1 MLDTSPASQPRHA
14 ETKAPKRTI
23 ELLHE
28 HARRDP
34 HGTCVRLFSKRKK
47 EGALTWAEV
56 RDGAG
61 RAASFFKAKGVERG
75 DVVAL
80 MGGHDLD
87 FYLVWLGAVW
97 YGAVPCVLPEPSVRV
112 DRAIY
117 WSRLEMM
124 LQFAG
129 VKLLA
134 VGSGVGEVGSSWTN
148 QIPHFTYAD
157 VAAGEGPVPEPLRA
171 AAEDP
176 LLLQHSAGT
185 TGQPKSILLTHGMI
199 EHQFANMFRRT
210 GDHDG
215 HVFASWLPLYHDLG
229 MIGSFLGPLHRG
241 CPVIWLS
248 PFEWVSSPTLLLEAI
263 TKYRVTDAMFPNFTF
278 AFLANAEHGPND
290 KFDLSSMKTV
300 YSGGEPVSEGAVQ
313 AFLDRYE
320 PLGFPKSAF
329 HVGYGM
335 AESVAIIVA
344 SGPECHPKFVSVDKE
359 RWLQEHHAV
368 PSDPAKVECVTHVS
382 CGRPLTNI
390 EIRVVDEEGRPVAAR
405 CAGRVLVKTPYL
417 FSGYYRRDDLNHD
430 LFDAEGFYDSGDLGY
445 VDEDGHVYVTG
456 RKKDLVIVGGRN
468 VYPQDVEDVAN
479 KVPGVHP
486 GRVVCFGVTVGK
498 LGTEGIVVLFESD
511 EPEGAWAGLTDG
523 VRRAITHALDVSV
536 YDTRCVTRMTLR
548 KSTAGKLARGGNR
561 TWYLEGRFG
570 DVHADVLKS

>member
-1 MLDTSPASQPRHA
+1 V
-14 ETKAPKRTI
+14 RTI
-23 ELLHE
+23 DLLHE
-28 HARRDP
+28 HARQDP

-47 EGALTWAEV
+47 EGALSWTEV
-56 RDGAG
+56 RDAAG
-61 RAASFFKAKGVERG
+61 RAASFFQAKGVKRG
-75 DVVAL
+75 EVVAL
-80 MGGHDLD
+80 MGGHELD
-87 FYLVWLGAVW
+87 FYPVWLGAVW

-112 DRAIY
+112 DREIY

-129 VKLLA
+129 VKMLA
-134 VGSGVGEVGSSWTN
+134 IGAGVGNVGAGWTN
-148 QIPHFTYAD
+148 QIPHFSYPD
-157 VAAGEGPVPEPLRA
+157 VAAGEGPIPEPFQA
-171 AAEDP
+171 GPDDP

-229 MIGSFLGPLHRG
+229 MIGSFLGPFQRG
-241 CPVIWLS
+241 TPVIWLS

-263 TKYRVTDAMFPNFTF
+263 TKYRVTDTMFPNFTF

-290 KFDLSSMKTV
+290 KFDLSSMQTV
-300 YSGGEPVSEGAVQ
+300 YSGGEPVSETAVK
-313 AFLDRYE
+313 AFLERYE
-320 PLGFPKSAF
+320 PLGFPRSAF

-344 SGPECHPKFVSVDKE
+344 SGPGRPPKFVSVDKE
-359 RWLQEHHAV
+359 EWLEKHHAV
-368 PSDPAKVECVTHVS
+368 PADPAKTECVTHIS
-382 CGRPLTNI
+382 CGQPVDNCDLRI
-390 EIRVVDEEGRPVAAR
+390 VDEDGKPMPPRH
-405 CAGRVLVKTPYL
+405 AGRVILKTPYL
-417 FSGYYRRDDLNHD
+417 FSGYYGRDDLNQN

-445 VDEDGHVYVTG
+445 IDEDGHVFITG

-468 VYPQDVEDVAN
+468 VYPQDVEDIAN
-479 KVPGVHP
+479 QVNGIHP

-498 LGTEGIVVLFESD
+498 LGTEGVVVLFESD
-511 EPEGAWAGLTDG
+511 EPQEAWPALAER
-523 VRRAITHALDVSV
+523 VKRAITNSLDVSV
-536 YDTRCVTRMTLR
+536 FDARCVTRMTLR